1 MLRFA
6 LLALA
11 LATTACG
18 GSGGKP
24 VRIVLITIDTL
35 RADGLTA
42 ELMPN
47 TLEFAEE
54 GHFFSQFY
62 ASTSTT
68 QPTHASL
75 LTGLHPWQHG
85 VTRNGI
91 VLGED
96 ALTLAEA
103 LQQAGYATS
112 AVVSSFPLHGM
123 FGFGQGF
130 DEYADEFDEPYILEW
145 EGQALEE
152 GRFYSLADAVT
163 QAALD
168 ALERASSERQF
179 FWFHYFDPHDPYGDS
194 PSAREQGLVSITAL
208 LSGAKEQA
216 PWFPDALLA
225 ARAQYDRDVRDL
237 DRSLGQL
244 FERLERDAD
253 EFETHVLFTSDHG
266 ESFGE
271 LGCLGHG
278 KRLTPEQVHVP
289 LFIVSPAVDGGR
301 RSDAASSIDVPKT
314 VLALAEVDSTA
325 FAGRDLLRRAQGGA
339 AFGMRRTFATSKP
352 EQLTDGST
360 QSVEGARFYA
370 VHEGTLYTGDGEE
383 IYLADDLQTN
393 PKGEVV
399 DNLRSLFAAFET
411 LLGGVESTE
420 LLDPEVQEALRA
432 LGYTR

>member
-11 LATTACG
+11 LAATACG

-35 RADGLTA
+35 RADRLTD

-47 TLEFAEE
+47 TREFAGRGQLFTE
-54 GHFFSQFY
+54 FY

-91 VLGED
+91 VLDED
-96 ALTLAEA
+96 VLTLAEA

-112 AVVSSFPLHGM
+112 AVVSSFPLHGI
-123 FGFGQGF
+123 FGFDQGF
-130 DEYADEFDEPYILEW
+130 DEYIDEFDEPYIREW
-145 EGQALEE
+145 EGQKIED
-152 GRFYSLADAVT
+152 GRFYSLADSVT
-163 QAALD
+163 RAALE
-168 ALERASSERQF
+168 ALERASSPRQF

-194 PSAREQGLVSITAL
+194 PSAKTKGLVSITAL

-237 DRSLGQL
+237 DGALGEL
-244 FERLERDAD
+244 FSRLRRDED
-253 EFETHVLFTSDHG
+253 DYETHVLFTSDHG

-289 LFIVSPAVDGGR
+289 FFLVSPAVGQDLRG
-301 RSDAASSIDVPKT
+301 DAASSIDVPKT
-314 VLALAEVDSTA
+314 VLALAGADSTA

-339 AFGMRRTFATSKP
+339 AFGMRRTFATPKK

-360 QSVEGARFYA
+360 LPVQGARFYA
-370 VHEGTLYTGDGEE
+370 VHAGTLYTGDGEE
-383 IYLADDLQTN
+383 IYVEDDLQTN
-393 PKGEVV
+393 PEGEVV
-399 DNLRSLFAAFET
+399 DNLRPLFAVFET

-420 LLDPEVQEALRA
+420 LLDPEVQEALSR